1 MFTAIL
7 KYTWFFFIYAFL
19 GWCTEVIFAACV
31 RGVFENRGF
40 FNGPICP
47 IYGFGVVAVVL
58 LLEPL
63 KDNFWILFI
72 GSVIVTSVLEL
83 ITGYLMEKIF
93 KHRWWDYSK
102 MPLNI
107 GGYVCL
113 AFSLIWGFAC
123 VFLIDIIHPS
133 IAFFVNHIPNLVTY
147 IALPIFVVTFFTDL
161 IATSASV
168 FHFNKKLEE
177 IDKKA
182 AQIRQISD
190 EIGRK
195 LSDKAIEVKEN
206 EKTKKLVES
215 VMESKTDA
223 QTRLE
228 TLKISLDE
236 KERELSL
243 IQRRLIK
250 AFPTM
255 RSTKHAEAF
264 AKIKEKLASKTS
276 KASKK
281 N

>member
-1 MFTAIL
+1 MLTTIL
-7 KYTWFFFIYAFL
+7 NYVWFFFIYAFL

-47 IYGFGVVAVVL
+47 IYGFGVVTVVFF
-58 LLEPL
+58 LEPL
-63 KDNFWILFI
+63 KENFWILFF
-72 GSVIVTSVLEL
+72 GSVVLTSVLEL
-83 ITGYLMEKIF
+83 VTGYLMEKIF

-123 VFLIDIIHPS
+123 VFLIDIVHPS

-147 IALPIFVVTFFTDL
+147 IALPIFVITFFTDL
-161 IATSASV
+161 IATSTSV

-182 AQIRQISD
+182 AQIRQVSD

-195 LSDKAIEVKEN
+195 LSNKAIEVKEK
-206 EKTKKLVES
+206 ESTKKIVDS
-215 VMESKTDA
+215 VMETRSDA
-223 QTRLE
+223 QARLDA
-228 TLKISLDE
+228 LKISLDE
-236 KERELSL
+236 KERELSS
-243 IQRRLIK
+243 IQRRLIRV
-250 AFPTM
+250 FPSM

-264 AKIKEKLASKTS
+264 AKVKEKLA
-276 KASKK
+276 KK
-281 N
+281 KEL

>member
-1 MFTAIL
+1 MLTTIL
-7 KYTWFFFIYAFL
+7 NYIWFFFIYAFL

-47 IYGFGVVAVVL
+47 IYGFGVVTVVL
-58 LLEPL
+58 FLEPL
-63 KDNFWILFI
+63 KENFWILFF
-72 GSVIVTSVLEL
+72 GSVALTSVLEL

-147 IALPIFVVTFFTDL
+147 IALPIFVITFLTDL
-161 IATSASV
+161 IATSSSV
-168 FHFNKKLEE
+168 FNFNKKLEE

-195 LSDKAIEVKEN
+195 LSNKAIEVKEK
-206 EKTKKLVES
+206 ESTKKIVDS
-215 VMESKTDA
+215 VIETKTDA
-223 QTRLE
+223 QTRLDA
-228 TLKISLDE
+228 LKISLDE
-236 KERELSL
+236 KERELSS
-243 IQRRLIK
+243 IQKRLIK
-250 AFPTM
+250 AFPSM

-264 AKIKEKLASKTS
+264 AKVREKLT
-276 KASKK
+276 KK
-281 N
+281 K

>member
-1 MFTAIL
+1 MLTTIL
-7 KYTWFFFIYAFL
+7 NYIWFFFIYAFL

-47 IYGFGVVAVVL
+47 IYGFGVVIVVFF
-58 LLEPL
+58 LEPL
-63 KDNFWILFI
+63 KENFWMLFL
-72 GSVIVTSVLEL
+72 GSVVLTSVLEL

-123 VFLIDIIHPS
+123 VFLIDIVHPS
-133 IAFFVNHIPNLVTY
+133 IAFFVNHLPNLVTY
-147 IALPIFVVTFFTDL
+147 ITLPIFVITFFIDL
-161 IATSASV
+161 FATSASV
-168 FHFNKKLEE
+168 FNFNKKLEE

-182 AQIRQISD
+182 AQIRQVSD

-195 LSDKAIEVKEN
+195 LSNKAIEVKEK
-206 EKTKKLVES
+206 ESTKKIVSS
-215 VMESKTDA
+215 VMESRTDA

-228 TLKISLDE
+228 ALKISLDQ
-236 KERELSL
+236 KERELSS
-243 IQRRLIK
+243 IQRRLIRV
-250 AFPTM
+250 FPSM

-264 AKIKEKLASKTS
+264 ARIKEKIA
-276 KASKK
+276 KK
-281 N
+281 K